1 MKSIIL
7 IAAQISLLLLG
18 ITACKSDG
26 VAANSGFRR
35 CIPDNIRK
43 DFNTIRVRDLE
54 SVIVQS
60 ETGYQE
66 TARPIFLI
74 KYGKVPTGFLS
85 ACSLPEEFYQDGLKV
100 KLSGTIYI
108 HKNIES
114 MNISSVPIELSSIKK
129 VIPN

>member
-1 MKSIIL
+1 MKTIII
-7 IAAQISLLLLG
+7 IASQISLLLLG
-18 ITACKSDG
+18 LTACKSDG
-26 VAANSGFRR
+26 VAADSRFSR
-35 CIPDNIRK
+35 CIPDRTKK
-43 DFNTIRVRDLE
+43 DMNKVRVKDLE
-54 SVIVQS
+54 TVIVQS

-100 KLSGTIYI
+100 RLSGTIYI
-108 HKNIES
+108 HKRIDL
-114 MNISSVPIELSSIKK
+114 MNTNSVPIELSGIKK